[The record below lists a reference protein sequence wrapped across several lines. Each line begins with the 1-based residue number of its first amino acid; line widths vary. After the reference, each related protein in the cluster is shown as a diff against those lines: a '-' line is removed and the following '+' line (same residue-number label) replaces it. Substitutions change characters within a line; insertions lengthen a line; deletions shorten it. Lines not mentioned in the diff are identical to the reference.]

1 MSKERQSLYGV
12 EQKPSFLDRLSI
24 RAKTLRNT
32 IFWVNS
38 KDIKPTLLDRLS
50 KRGKT
55 FMDNFRVDSKD
66 VKIRGVDPK
75 SHGSFDRFM
84 DRATRFLRIYGSKAL
99 IFFMLS
105 GCTTGVIDVIVKTSE
120 AGETSALSGD
130 STKTPES
137 PTAVAT
143 EMPTATATE
152 MPTPTK
158 EKSLI
163 EGNIFFDPQSKEDFK
178 EVALAPSP
186 IDEPEKFALW
196 HEEYLKQINE
206 KLENYN
212 GPTVELTKSRY
223 NAEYGSM
230 EFESEKWPVVGSYL
244 YKWHGEDVLN
254 KSYIFSKKSGGED
267 YVLLNTT
274 FIPKSMAEM
283 LLLEFNYDTPKE
295 YLVILYSLSDKT
307 KKRWPNEFLTDFDDT
322 YRLTEEQLDSLFR
335 IFFHKPENGDEE
347 LFSQMQFIFIGSK

>member
-1 MSKERQSLYGV
+1 MNNLNQSKQNSIISFSARLFLFIMLASTLCSCATNVQTQTALPTDAPV
-12 EQKPSFLDRLSI
+12 ESTPIVENLATQKWPSASETEVI
-24 RAKTLRNT
+24 IKMPTITLT
-32 IFWVNS
+32 AEP
-38 KDIKPTLLDRLS
+38 KMAETPKPTEV
-50 KRGKT
+50 
-55 FMDNFRVDSKD
+55 N
-66 VKIRGVDPK
+66 
-75 SHGSFDRFM
+75 
-84 DRATRFLRIYGSKAL
+84 L
-99 IFFMLS
+99 IQ
-105 GCTTGVIDVIVKTSE
+105 
-120 AGETSALSGD
+120 GD
-130 STKTPES
+130 
-137 PTAVAT
+137 
-143 EMPTATATE
+143 
-152 MPTPTK
+152 
-158 EKSLI
+158 
-163 EGNIFFDPQSKEDFK
+163 IFYDPQSKEDFK
-178 EVALAPSP
+178 NVVLAPSP
-186 IDEPEKFALW
+186 IDAPYKFAAW
-196 HEEYLKQINE
+196 HEEYIKQINE

-347 LFSQMQFIFIGSK
+347 LFSQMQFLFIGSK